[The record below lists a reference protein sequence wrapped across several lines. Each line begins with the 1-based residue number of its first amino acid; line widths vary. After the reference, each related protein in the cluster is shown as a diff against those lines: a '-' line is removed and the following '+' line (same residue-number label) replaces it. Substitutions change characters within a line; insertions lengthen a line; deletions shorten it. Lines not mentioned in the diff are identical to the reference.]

1 MIPNDLAARL
11 RLMAESVVRPV
22 APAHEIASDLPDF
35 PHGQRFTARIEA
47 TLPDGTFRAVVAG
60 RNLTLSLP
68 ESAKAGDT
76 LELIVTE
83 RTPRLI
89 VARRAGEA
97 AAQQE
102 QAPATTLSRTG
113 RLISSL
119 LASATGTMSASARP
133 SVPLGGST
141 PLLPHPP
148 AAPTPGATLA
158 AAARPTA
165 ALAGTAL
172 STTAAPLAAALQQ
185 AISESGLFYEAHQ
198 AQWVTGRYPLQA
210 LLREPQGRHPRAPQA
225 PARAGAA
232 AGQAGPAVA
241 GTTAEAGAPTE
252 AAERSAP
259 LLPAELQ
266 PLVQQQLE
274 AAATQRIAWH
284 GEIWPGQTLHW
295 EITEETP
302 QGDAAAAEEP
312 AQWSTTLRLTLRRL
326 GELSVALRLT
336 PDGVRVALSA
346 PERSGAGL
354 LRDGQAELSDALA
367 AAGVPLLSMSVES
380 REPA

>member
-11 RLMAESVVRPV
+11 RLMAETIVRPV
-22 APAHEIASDLPDF
+22 TPVHEIASELPGF
-35 PHGQRFTARIEA
+35 AHGQRFTARIEA
-47 TLPDGTFRAVVAG
+47 ALPDGTFRAVVAG

-83 RTPRLI
+83 HTPRLI
-89 VARRAGEA
+89 VARRTSEA
-97 AAQQE
+97 APQQE
-102 QAPATTLSRTG
+102 QAPAATLSRTG
-113 RLISSL
+113 QLISSL
-119 LASATGTMSASARP
+119 LASATGTMDAGARP

-148 AAPTPGATLA
+148 APGATLA

-172 STTAAPLAAALQQ
+172 PTTAAPLAAALQQ

-198 AQWVTGRYPLQA
+198 AQWVAGRYPLQA
-210 LLREPQGRHPRAPQA
+210 LVREPQGRHPRAPQA
-225 PARAGAA
+225 PARAGAT

-266 PLVQQQLE
+266 PLVQQQLD

-312 AQWSTTLRLTLRRL
+312 AQWSTTLRLTLPRL
-326 GELSVALRLT
+326 GELSATLRLT
-336 PDGVRVALSA
+336 PDGVRVALSV
-346 PERSGAGL
+346 PERTGAGL
-354 LRDGQAELSDALA
+354 LRNGQAELSDALA

-380 REPA
+380 HEPA

>member
-11 RLMAESVVRPV
+11 RLMAETIVRPV
-22 APAHEIASDLPDF
+22 TPAHEIASDLPDL

-47 TLPDGTFRAVVAG
+47 ALPDGTFRAVVAG

-76 LELIVTE
+76 LELVVTE

-198 AQWVTGRYPLQA
+198 AQWVAGRHPLQA
-210 LLREPQGRHPRAPQA
+210 LLREPQGRHPRAPQV

-232 AGQAGPAVA
+232 AGPAA
-241 GTTAEAGAPTE
+241 TTAEAGAPTE

-312 AQWSTTLRLTLRRL
+312 AQWSTTLRLTLPRL
-326 GELSVALRLT
+326 GELSATLRLT
-336 PDGVRVALSA
+336 PDGASVALSA
-346 PERSGAGL
+346 PERTGAEL
-354 LRDGQAELSDALA
+354 LRNGQAELSDALA